1 MHKISVVTPCYN
13 EEENVEELYVKVRD
27 IFHELKGYSYE
38 HIFIDNASYDKTL
51 PILKRLALKDK
62 NLKIIVNIKNF
73 GHIRSPYYGLL
84 QAKGN
89 AVIFMASDFQDPPE
103 LIKTFISKWEEGYKI
118 VIGVKDKSEENPAM
132 FAIRKLYYLLIKKFS
147 YGVRQIGNFTGF
159 GLYDRSFV
167 NILKTLNEPYPYLRG
182 LVADYGVELAEVEFT
197 QPERK
202 KGVSKNNLYTLFDMA
217 MLGFVSY
224 SMVPL
229 RIATFFG
236 FCASAVSFLIAIIY
250 FIYKIIFWNRF
261 QLGIAPII
269 IGFFFLFS
277 IQLFFIGIMGEYV
290 GAVFTQVKGRP
301 LVIEKERIN
310 FN

>member
-1 MHKISVVTPCYN
+1 MNKISVVTPCYN
-13 EEENVEELYVKVRD
+13 EEENVEELYMKVRA
-27 IFHELKGYSYE
+27 IFRELKGYNYE
-38 HIFIDNASYDKTL
+38 HIFIDNASQDKTVL
-51 PILKRLALKDK
+51 ILKGLAREDK

-84 QAKGN
+84 QAKGD
-89 AVIFMASDFQDPPE
+89 AVIFMAADFQDPPE
-103 LIKTFISKWEEGYKI
+103 LIKAFLSKWEEGYKI
-118 VIGVKDKSEENPAM
+118 VIGVKNKSEENPVM
-132 FAIRKLYYLLIKKFS
+132 FGIRRLYYFLIKKFS
-147 YGVRQIGNFTGF
+147 DGVTQIENFTGF
-159 GLYDRSFV
+159 GLYDRTFID
-167 NILKTLNEPYPYLRG
+167 ILKNLNEPYPYLRG
-182 LVADYGVELAEVEFT
+182 LVADFGMEQAEVKFV
-197 QPERK
+197 QPKRK
-202 KGVSKNNLYTLFDMA
+202 KGVSQNNFYTLFDVA

-236 FCASAVSFLIAIIY
+236 FFASAISFLMAIIY
-250 FIYKIIFWNRF
+250 FIYKIIFWSRF
-261 QLGIAPII
+261 QLGVAPII

-277 IQLFFIGIMGEYV
+277 IQLFFIGIIGEYV